1 MLFEKINFMQQAL
14 ILADVGATE
23 VAIAFNRV
31 LAERYY
37 VVLKE
42 ESDNALAEERLR
54 QVWSDYLD
62 GEIVPERLSDEEKEP
77 LFAELAALTEDQ
89 KTVIT
94 RDVLRAANEELAL
107 PLVSLLPDR

>member
-31 LAERYY
+31 LPERYY

-54 QVWSDYLD
+54 QVGSDYLD
-62 GEIVPERLSDEEKEP
+62 GEIVPERLSHEEKEP